1 MGTVI
6 AVANQKGGVGKTT
19 TCISIAAALAERKK
33 RVLLIDM
40 DPQGNS
46 TSGLG
51 IDKKSLRCTTYDL
64 LVGNV
69 SGIEQVIIQT
79 RAKLDLLPANINLV
93 GAEVELIQMAKR
105 EKRLFNTL
113 SAVRDQYDFLVID
126 SPPSLGLLTVNALT
140 AADAVLIPVQA
151 EYYALE
157 GLMQLMTTI
166 GLVRKSSNPDLR
178 LAGVFITMFDSR
190 TQLSKQVRD
199 EVAWYFQK
207 DFLRTVI
214 PRNVRLSEA
223 PSHGTTIF
231 EYDKRSKGANSYRNL
246 VQELLDR
253 LGSQPW
259 MNGTLG
265 QI

>member
-166 GLVRKSSNPDLR
+166 DLVRKSSNPDLR